1 MRSKFKKRIIA
12 VIMAVIIIMTVIY
25 VFYGKNWLAEQ
36 QYIQRQ
42 RNSEFLKNEL
52 MQKMLDIEEQSQ
64 EILNEIL
71 NLSYD
76 IELFQKQ
83 TIKLEKTD
91 ERIFEV
97 NLEQKPNFDYK
108 SIYLIGSD
116 QIFVLSKNLERIKWE
131 KQFGE
136 ELIDI
141 DLLDANR
148 ILVLTKQ
155 KKAICLNRDTGKE
168 IWVKQLKTLPIVK
181 DNSIFQI
188 SLNKFK
194 QLDRSI
200 IVVFSENEIEL
211 IENITGTS
219 LVVYN
224 SKNKIDH
231 LSDFDILEKCI
242 YFVERNKIC
251 KLVFNV
257 KS

>member
-1 MRSKFKKRIIA
+1 MKSKTKKRIIA
-12 VIMAVIIIMTVIY
+12 FIMALIIIMTVAY

-42 RNSEFLKNEL
+42 KNSEFLKNEL
-52 MQKMLDIEEQSQ
+52 MQKMLDIEKQSQ
-64 EILNEIL
+64 EVFNEIL

-83 TIKLEKTD
+83 KIKLKKTD

-97 NLEQKPNFDYK
+97 NLEQKPYFDYK
-108 SIYLIGSD
+108 NLYLISSN
-116 QIFVLSKNLERIKWE
+116 QIFVLNKDLKKIKWDKHFE
-131 KQFGE
+131 E
-136 ELIDI
+136 ELINI
-141 DLLDANR
+141 ELLDANR

-155 KKAICLNRDTGKE
+155 KNAICLNRDSGKE
-168 IWVKQLKTLPIVK
+168 IWIKQLKTLPKIK

-200 IVVFSENEIEL
+200 IVMYSDNEIEL

-219 LVVYN
+219 MVIYH
-224 SKNKIDH
+224 SENKIEY

-242 YFVERNKIC
+242 YFIEKNKIS
-251 KLVFNV
+251 KLIFDV

>member
-1 MRSKFKKRIIA
+1 MKSKTKKRIVA
-12 VIMAVIIIMTVIY
+12 FLLAIIILLTVAY
-25 VFYGKNWLAEQ
+25 VFFGKNWLAEQ

-52 MQKMLDIEEQSQ
+52 MQKMLDIEQQSQ
-64 EILNEIL
+64 EVLNEIL

-76 IELFQKQ
+76 IEIFQKQ
-83 TIKLEKTD
+83 KIKLEKTA
-91 ERIFEV
+91 ERIFDV
-97 NLEQKPNFDYK
+97 NLMQKPYFDYK
-108 SIYLIGSD
+108 NLYLISSNK
-116 QIFVLSKNLERIKWE
+116 IYVLSKDLEQIRWE
-131 KQFGE
+131 KQFE
-136 ELIDI
+136 EGLIDI
-141 DLLDANR
+141 VLLDANR

-155 KKAICLNRDTGKE
+155 KEAICLNRDTGKD

-211 IENITGTS
+211 IENITGSS